1 MNRNTETQFSQMPT
15 KTIPRSKFDHSQSI
29 KFTFNTGDIIPFYV
43 EEILP
48 HDTTNIATNMVIRMA
63 TPIYPVM
70 DNAYIDFYYFF
81 VPSRI
86 LWEHWK
92 AMNGENEEDYWTQ
105 KTEYSVPQ
113 LQFDEAV
120 QVGTIADY
128 MGIPVGY
135 KDTNKA
141 NRGVNALPFR
151 AYAKIFNDWFRNENT
166 TLPATLSTDDLNR
179 NYNPGDSNTNPQ
191 YAELGGLPLKASKFH
206 DYFTSALPAPQKGP
220 AVNIS
225 LQNDV
230 PVITGNNIK
239 DWGSEENAQGMRIA
253 RNLSGFTGAGQFM
266 LGVQAGRTGE
276 ELSQWVGDLRA
287 GQNSA
292 TLQENIK
299 VFPANLWAQTSALTA
314 TNVNELRMAFA
325 VQRMLELDARSG
337 TRYIE
342 ILQAHWG
349 VSSPDARLQRSEYLG
364 GFRKI
369 INISQVLQTSSTDN
383 TSPLGE
389 TGAYSLTEEFEK
401 GEFTK
406 SFDEHGYLLGL
417 CVVRTDHTYQ
427 QGIEKMW
434 SRKSRFD
441 FYDPIFAN
449 IGEQAILNKEIY
461 AQGTDVDDEVFGYQE
476 AWADYRYKPARIAGY
491 FRSGIEGGS
500 LDSWHYA
507 DYYSQLPTLSQD
519 WMNETPV
526 NMDRTIAIQSDTSH
540 QLIAD
545 VYINNTMVRAM
556 ETYSIPGLIDH
567 N

>member
-15 KTIPRSKFDHSQSI
+15 KTIPRSKFDHSQNI

-48 HDTTNIATNMVIRMA
+48 HDTTNISTNMVVRMA

-70 DNAYIDFYYFF
+70 DNAYVDFYYFF

-113 LQFDEAV
+113 LQFEEAV

-166 TLPATLSTDDLNR
+166 TLPATLSIDDLNR
-179 NYNPGDSNTNPQ
+179 SYNPGDSNTNPQ

-225 LQNDV
+225 LQQNV
-230 PVITGNNIK
+230 PVIAGQTHALELLQEGGPVTWQGNNEAEKNRSISLGIYYK
-239 DWGSEENAQGMRIA
+239 NGTTDNYSYTTRETGDNTTGM
-253 RNLSGFTGAGQFM
+253 GQ
-266 LGVQAGRTGE
+266 
-276 ELSQWVGDLRA
+276 DLYL
-287 GQNSA
+287 N
-292 TLQENIK
+292 NM
-299 VFPANLWAQTSALTA
+299 WAQTSQLTA
-314 TNVNELRMAFA
+314 TNVNDLRMAFA

-349 VSSPDARLQRSEYLG
+349 VSSSDARLQRSEYLG

-369 INISQVLQTSSTDN
+369 INMSQVLQTSSTDS

-406 SFDEHGYLLGL
+406 SFEEHGYLLGL

-434 SRKSRFD
+434 NRKSRFD

-491 FRSGIEGGS
+491 FRSNIEGGS

-507 DYYSQLPTLSQD
+507 DYYSELPTLSQG
-519 WMNETPV
+519 WMNETPA
-526 NMDRTIAIQSDTSH
+526 NMDRTIAIQSDNSH

-545 VYINNTMVRAM
+545 VYVNNTMVRAM

>member
-15 KTIPRSKFDHSQSI
+15 KTIPRSKFDHSQNI

-48 HDTTNIATNMVIRMA
+48 HDTTNISTNMVVRMA

-70 DNAYIDFYYFF
+70 DNAYVDFYYFF

-86 LWEHWK
+86 IWEHWK

-135 KDTNKA
+135 KDTNKE

-166 TLPATLSTDDLNR
+166 TLPATLSIDDLNR
-179 NYNPGDSNTNPQ
+179 SYNPGDSNTNPQ

-225 LQNDV
+225 LQQNV
-230 PVITGNNIK
+230 PVIAGQTHALELLQEGGPVTWQGNNEAEKNRSMSLGIYYK
-239 DWGSEENAQGMRIA
+239 NGTTDNYSYTTRETGDNTTGM
-253 RNLSGFTGAGQFM
+253 GQ
-266 LGVQAGRTGE
+266 
-276 ELSQWVGDLRA
+276 DLYL
-287 GQNSA
+287 N
-292 TLQENIK
+292 NM
-299 VFPANLWAQTSALTA
+299 WAQTSQLTA
-314 TNVNELRMAFA
+314 TNVNDLRMAFA

-349 VSSPDARLQRSEYLG
+349 VSSSDARLQRSEYLG

-369 INISQVLQTSSTDN
+369 INMSQVLQTSSTDS

-406 SFDEHGYLLGL
+406 SFEEHGYLLGL

-434 SRKSRFD
+434 NRKSRFD

-491 FRSGIEGGS
+491 FRSNIEGGS

-507 DYYSQLPTLSQD
+507 DFYSELPTLSQG
-519 WMNETPV
+519 WMNETPA
-526 NMDRTIAIQSDTSH
+526 NMDRTIAIQSDNSH

-545 VYINNTMVRAM
+545 VYVNNTMVRAM